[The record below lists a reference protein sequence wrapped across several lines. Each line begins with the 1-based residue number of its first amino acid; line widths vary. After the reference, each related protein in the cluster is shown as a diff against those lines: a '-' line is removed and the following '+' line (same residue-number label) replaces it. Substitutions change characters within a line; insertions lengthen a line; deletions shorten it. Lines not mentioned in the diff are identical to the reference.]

1 MTIALKGGTVVNAD
15 RSFRADVIC
24 DDGRIVAV
32 GPDLAAPTGA
42 RVIDAS
48 GSYLLP
54 GGIDPHTHMQFP
66 FMGTVAAD
74 DYYTGTAAALSG
86 GTTMIIDFCIPGPQ
100 QSLLD
105 GYRQWREW
113 GEKAVSD
120 WSLHVAITWW
130 SDQVREEMGT
140 LVAEHGVNSFKHFM
154 AYKNALMVDDDVL
167 MHSFTRCREIGALPM
182 VHAENGDIVW
192 LLQKA
197 LLEAGITGPEGHA
210 LSRPPEV
217 EGEAANRAIM
227 IAGAAGVPLYIV
239 HTSCRE
245 AHEAIARARANGQRV
260 YGEPLIQHL
269 TLDESEYRN
278 KDWAY
283 AAARV
288 MSPPFRSKDHQK
300 SLWDGL
306 TAGSLQVVATD
317 HCAFR
322 TEQKRMGI
330 DDFTLIPNGTGGI
343 EDRMAVLWTH
353 GVNTGRLTPSEFVA
367 ATSANAAKIFNL
379 YPQKGVI
386 APGADADL
394 VVWDP
399 AATKTISAATQ
410 HSNIE
415 VNVFE
420 GMEVRGLPVITLSQ
434 GKVVW
439 ENKELKVQRGEGRF
453 VPRPGTAPVFE
464 AMRIRNELRRPV
476 PVQRNPSVHVTP

>member
-192 LLQKA
+192 LLQKT

-227 IAGAAGVPLYIV
+227 IAGAAGVPLYVV

-306 TAGSLQVVATD
+306 TSGSLQVVATD
-317 HCAFR
+317 HCA
-322 TEQKRMGI
+322 
-330 DDFTLIPNGTGGI
+330 
-343 EDRMAVLWTH
+343 
-353 GVNTGRLTPSEFVA
+353 
-367 ATSANAAKIFNL
+367 
-379 YPQKGVI
+379 
-386 APGADADL
+386 
-394 VVWDP
+394 
-399 AATKTISAATQ
+399 
-410 HSNIE
+410 
-415 VNVFE
+415 
-420 GMEVRGLPVITLSQ
+420 
-434 GKVVW
+434 
-439 ENKELKVQRGEGRF
+439 
-453 VPRPGTAPVFE
+453 
-464 AMRIRNELRRPV
+464 
-476 PVQRNPSVHVTP
+476 